1 MLSVKHTRQVMSE
14 LKTQLEQASSIS
26 RLLSDAQTALELVQS
41 DTGADVEMLEEA
53 NAGMRSLERELDA
66 WELQRLLDMPYA
78 SNGAIM
84 TITAGAGGTDAQDWA
99 EMLMRMY
106 ERWSSAQG
114 FSTAVLEISDGDE
127 AGIKSATL
135 EMQGR
140 YAYGYLLSEKGTH
153 RLVRSSP
160 FNAKGARQTSFA
172 GVEVM
177 PLLGQ
182 GTVDVALPEEDLEIT
197 FTRSGGKGGQNVNK
211 VETTV
216 RIRHIPTGIAV
227 KCTQERSQAR
237 NKERALEILKAKLL
251 IIAEEQRAADI
262 ASIRGDKVK
271 AEWGQQIRNYV
282 LHPYKLVKDLRTGVE
297 TADTEGVLNGDL
309 KNFIDSYLKH
319 RAEGSLATAVEI
331 ADD

>member
-1 MLSVKHTRQVMSE
+1 
-14 LKTQLEQASSIS
+14 
-26 RLLSDAQTALELVQS
+26 
-41 DTGADVEMLEEA
+41 
-53 NAGMRSLERELDA
+53 
-66 WELQRLLDMPYA
+66 
-78 SNGAIM
+78 
-84 TITAGAGGTDAQDWA
+84 
-99 EMLMRMY
+99 MLMRMY
-106 ERWSSAQG
+106 ERWANDQG
-114 FSTAVLEISDGDE
+114 FSAKLLEISEGDE

-153 RLVRSSP
+153 RLVRTSP

-172 GVEVM
+172 GIEVM
-177 PLLGQ
+177 PLLGE
-182 GTVDVALPEEDLEIT
+182 GTLDVALPEEELEIT

-211 VETTV
+211 VETAV
-216 RIRHIPTGIAV
+216 RVRHIPTGIAV

-251 IIAEEQRAADI
+251 VIASEQRAADI

-297 TADTEGVLNGDL
+297 TTDTEAVLNGEL
-309 KNFIDSYLKH
+309 KAFIYAYLRS
-319 RAEGSLATAVEI
+319 RAEGSLSEASEI
-331 ADD
+331 VDD